1 MCLQLQNEEQP
12 QQMTEEKLESPAHD
26 DNEHVFAKFTS
37 FPFWPAMVISKETS
51 GINVQFPDGST
62 SGSGGAV
69 SYDKILPFDKKSAE
83 VIIKSTKFKSGNHSL
98 REFKKACEQFG
109 LEI

>member
-26 DNEHVFAKFTS
+26 DNEHVFAKFIS
-37 FPFWPAMVISKETS
+37 FPFWPAMVISKENS
-51 GINVQFPDGST
+51 GINVQFPT

-69 SYDKILPFDKKSAE
+69 S
-83 VIIKSTKFKSGNHSL
+83 
-98 REFKKACEQFG
+98 
-109 LEI
+109 